1 MNTIVKIGVASA
13 LAFGYAS
20 AHAAISQPATGSSDL
35 ILFAEIINST
45 TGSVVSS
52 YARDTGISID
62 SVFPSGSLNPSGTAV
77 PLSTGFTNISLP
89 SGINVAAD
97 ANMTA
102 FLAQDTTGN
111 VLEWSVQAGEYANGD
126 GSTTNLK
133 VTGNGKF
140 LTTSQQPVTV
150 ITGKNVGNL
159 AKWANIDGTV
169 TSLNTN
175 ITSGSSV
182 LGTSAAAAGIWDP
195 QAGNTNVAGWFGGNG
210 PLTYPGLLT
219 DQRGATQAL
228 YGVTGNGGSATTKI
242 QVYSLGNFTLTA
254 DGALTTPTVSSVPIP
269 AALWLFGSG
278 LLGLAGVGRRKAVQ
292 AA

>member
-45 TGSVVSS
+45 TGNVVAS

-62 SVFPSGSLNPSGTAV
+62 SVFPNASLQASGTVV
-77 PLSTGFTNISLP
+77 PAGGFTNINL

-102 FLAQDTTGN
+102 FLAQDTGSN
-111 VLEWSVQAGEYANGD
+111 VLEWSVQAGQFVNGD
-126 GSTTNLK
+126 QSTTSIK

-140 LTTSQQPVTV
+140 LTTSQQAESV
-150 ITGKNVGNL
+150 IAGKNVTNL
-159 AKWANIDGTV
+159 SKWAGIDGTV
-169 TSLNTN
+169 SALNTN

-182 LGTSAAAAGIWDP
+182 LAGSAAAGGIWDP
-195 QAGNTNVAGWFGGNG
+195 TAGNANVGGWFGGNG

-219 DQRGATQAL
+219 DQKGASQDF

-242 QVYSLGNFTLTA
+242 QVYSLGKLTLNA
-254 DGALTTPTVSSVPIP
+254 DGSLTSAVSSIPIP

-278 LLGLAGVGRRKAVQ
+278 LLGLAGVGRRKAAQ

>member
-45 TGSVVSS
+45 TGNVVAS

-62 SVFPSGSLNPSGTAV
+62 SVFPSGSLQASGTAV
-77 PLSTGFTNISLP
+77 PATGFNTIKLP
-89 SGINVAAD
+89 TLSVGPD
-97 ANMTA
+97 ANMAA
-102 FLAQDTTGN
+102 FLAQDTAGN
-111 VLEWSVQAGEYANGD
+111 VLEWSVQAGQYANGD
-126 GSTTNLK
+126 GSTTAIK
-133 VTGNGKF
+133 VTGDGKF
-140 LTTSQQPVTV
+140 LTTSQQPVSV
-150 ITGKNVGNL
+150 ILQKNVGNL
-159 AKWANIDGTV
+159 VKWANIDATV

-195 QAGNTNVAGWFGGNG
+195 QAGNQNVGGWFGGNG

-219 DQRGATQAL
+219 DQKGAIQDL

-242 QVYSLGNFTLTA
+242 QVYSLGQFKLSA
-254 DGALTTPTVSSVPIP
+254 DGTLSSVVPIP

-278 LLGLAGVGRRKAVQ
+278 LLGLAGVGRRKAAQ